1 MPCAWASSSAG
12 QVSLSKH
19 WVNALADPKPTQ
31 GDSQLLHAGF
41 ARDEW
46 GRTSPSPPTAVSPH
60 QQHPSAW
67 GQPPSSFFFFFPP
80 YFFSI
85 TLKYWASSCVD
96 VDLSPSFICIL
107 EQMLEVLV
115 ERHAAKG
122 FMMVGH
128 RAVQLGEFRQTLAG
142 GPPVPAPQGQPDFMG
157 SEGRPACRDTQTQTI
172 HLRFTLL
179 PGSFLFLVN
188 PNLFHSKPIAHLSV
202 PQHIHQSPLEGHSC
216 GHIFFRQLLIFLI

>member
-1 MPCAWASSSAG
+1 MSGAEQALPHPLRCPHTSST
-12 QVSLSKH
+12 LPH
-19 WVNALADPKPTQ
+19 
-31 GDSQLLHAGF
+31 GDS
-41 ARDEW
+41 
-46 GRTSPSPPTAVSPH
+46 H
-60 QQHPSAW
+60 QAAF
-67 GQPPSSFFFFFPP
+67 FFFFFPP

>member
-19 WVNALADPKPTQ
+19 WVNALADLKPTQ

-46 GRTSPSPPTAVSPH
+46 RRTGPSPPTVVSPH
-60 QQHPSAW
+60 QQHSSAW
-67 GQPPSSFFFFFPP
+67 GQPPSSFFFFFTL
-80 YFFSI
+80 FFFHH
-85 TLKYWASSCVD
+85 TKYWPAPVLMWTSP
-96 VDLSPSFICIL
+96 PSFICIL

-128 RAVQLGEFRQTLAG
+128 RAVQLGEFWQTLAG
-142 GPPVPAPQGQPDFMG
+142 GPPVPAP
-157 SEGRPACRDTQTQTI
+157 T
-172 HLRFTLL
+172 
-179 PGSFLFLVN
+179 
-188 PNLFHSKPIAHLSV
+188 
-202 PQHIHQSPLEGHSC
+202 
-216 GHIFFRQLLIFLI
+216 